1 MTTPTLEINFNNY
14 RKTDEEAFGSI
25 SNGISIYNQRYPL
38 MKALKEQ
45 LSLDQIKAL
54 LERVIKGTLVK
65 IDTTATS
72 NPFNEFEYVQSSQGS
87 STYLLKKNQI
97 MIFESKRTV
106 NGEDYYSY
114 YCYFKD
120 NGSNNDEDGNVWLIF
135 ITLAKVQ
142 TENQEEGFLPYPVI
156 FDLQDSLEPKFVG
169 ENVIVDD
176 TTTPPT
182 TQFTI
187 KSCFTGN
194 FDIETVGTSLNYANI
209 KLKNTAFNLSYEEKK
224 EATATIIPMGGFKAS
239 I

>member
-14 RKTDEEAFGSI
+14 RKTNEEGIGSI
-25 SNGISIYNQRYPL
+25 NEGISIYNQRYPL
-38 MKALKEQ
+38 DKALTES

-65 IDTTATS
+65 IDTTVSS
-72 NPFNEFEYVQSSQGS
+72 NPFSQFEYVPSSENS
-87 STYLLKKNQI
+87 STYLLEKNQI
-97 MIFESKRTV
+97 MIFECKRTV
-106 NGEDYYSY
+106 DGKDYYSY

-120 NGSNNDEDGNVWLIF
+120 NGNPNDTDGNVWLIF

-156 FDLQDSLEPKFVG
+156 FDLQDSLEPKFIG
-169 ENVIVDD
+169 ENVKVDE
-176 TTTPPT
+176 TS

-194 FDIETVGTSLNYANI
+194 FDIEKVGTEFNYAGI
-209 KLKNTAFNLSYEEKK
+209 KLKNTSFNLSYEEKK
-224 EATATIIPMGGFKAS
+224 EATATIHPIGGFKAS